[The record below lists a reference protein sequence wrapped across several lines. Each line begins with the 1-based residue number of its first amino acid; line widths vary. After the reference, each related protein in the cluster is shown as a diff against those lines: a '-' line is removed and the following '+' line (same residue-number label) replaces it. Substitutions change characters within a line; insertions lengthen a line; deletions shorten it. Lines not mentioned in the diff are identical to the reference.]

1 MGNDA
6 VHNFGTSVKTPNIVA
21 VARDL
26 RLHETAKAF
35 EASFLAEMLKFTGVA
50 QQSESFGGGAG
61 ETAFASFL
69 TEQYANKF
77 AENGGIGLAES
88 IYRSLRKLDIK

>member
-1 MGNDA
+1 MGNDV
-6 VHNFGTSVKTPNIVA
+6 VHDFGTSVKIPNIVE

-35 EASFLAEMLKFTGVA
+35 EASFLAEMLKFAGVA
-50 QQSESFGGGAG
+50 EQRESFGGGAG

-77 AENGGIGLAES
+77 ADNGGIGLAEN
-88 IYRSLRKLDIK
+88 IYQSLKKLDVK